1 MELLGPPEVVR
12 VTLFTKICGEYPI
25 LRDEYKSLVLCSEEL
40 LDEENDVVML
50 DSESVVM
57 EAKVQV
63 VEEAV
68 AESDDEAVVWSKDEE
83 EVGDED
89 SSDDDE
95 LPLDSVDVGV
105 GVGVGV
111 GDSDEEDEGD
121 VDSLDSPESPLPF
134 PPSVSNT
141 TILAF
146 APLGTVTTQNVAPPA
161 PVVSLREH

>member
-68 AESDDEAVVWSKDEE
+68 AESDDEAVVGSK
-83 EVGDED
+83 DED

-105 GVGVGV
+105 GIGVGV